1 MTAAALPG
9 TPLRTRIRRLA
20 SNKRVKLWMAWTLA
34 LTGAVLGVVTFAV
47 LTPSADSDP
56 DLILS
61 LLYADLIVLILL
73 TLILARRVVLLWVR
87 RRRAQP
93 GARLHVQL
101 VAAFS
106 LLAATPAIIVAAGAA
121 GFFTIGIQGWFSE
134 RVSSAL
140 THSLAVADA
149 YYEDHRKLVL
159 ADVLWIANGLAR
171 APSESRLETATLDRL
186 VTERGIAEALV
197 LRSDGQILARSSL
210 SLLLAF
216 DQLPAGALQRALQ
229 GETVVFQIRGGDRV
243 RALAPLTGLADQLL
257 YVGRYIDTNVLR
269 NIDAVRTAVG
279 EYQLAERE
287 RASLH
292 ITFTMVFIAVAV
304 LLVAVAAWIGFQ
316 VANRFAGPISE
327 LVHAANRVRDGDLS
341 ARVREAGQSG
351 ELMLLLRA
359 FNRMTG
365 QIEDQR
371 YELVAA
377 NRELDTRRRFT
388 EAVLAGV
395 SAGVVAVDSRGV
407 IFLSN
412 HSASNLLGEPEDSLT
427 GQPFADAIPA
437 MSDLFHKAVIH
448 PTRVNQDQVVVV
460 RNGQERILLAR
471 VNAATRDTRVQG
483 YVITFDDMTERIL
496 AQRAAAWR
504 GVARRIAHEVRNP
517 LTPIR
522 LAAERLKRRYAGE
535 VQTDPAVFES
545 CIDTIVRQV
554 VEMTRMVDEFSEFAR
569 MPPPALRRVDMV
581 ALINGV
587 QAINDTAHA
596 DIQVSARVPDLP
608 VYVLCDPSQMDRALG
623 NLVQNAVQAIQGRR
637 GSGPTTGNIE
647 IILEAT
653 ADGDTYRVA
662 VEDDGGGFPDDFLD
676 RATEPYVTT
685 RRGGTGL
692 GLAIVRR
699 IVEDQGGRVSLANT
713 DRGARVVLTLP
724 CAPSTPTSPAVAA

>member
-1 MTAAALPG
+1 MTIVSP
-9 TPLRTRIRRLA
+9 TWFPLRIRIRQLA
-20 SNKRVKLWMAWTLA
+20 NNKWFRLWMPWSLA
-34 LTGAVLGVVTFAV
+34 LTGAVLGVVTFIV

-56 DLILS
+56 DLILT
-61 LLYADLIVLILL
+61 LLYADLAVLLLL
-73 TLILARRVVLLWVR
+73 TLVLARRLVTLLVR

-101 VAAFS
+101 VVAFS
-106 LLAATPAIIVAAGAA
+106 LLAATPAVIVTAGAA

-171 APSESRLETATLDRL
+171 TPSEERLATVTLDRL
-186 VTERGIAEALV
+186 AAERGIAEALV
-197 LRSDGQILARSSL
+197 LRADGQILARSSL

-216 DQLPAGALQRALQ
+216 DQLPARALQRALQ

-243 RALAPLTGLADQLL
+243 RALAPLSGFADQLL
-257 YVGRYIDTNVLR
+257 YVGRYIETSVLR
-269 NIDAVRTAVG
+269 NIDAVRAAVG
-279 EYQLAERE
+279 EYQRTERE

-316 VANRFAGPISE
+316 VANQFAGPVSE
-327 LVHAANRVRDGDLS
+327 LARAANRVRDGDLT
-341 ARVREAGQSG
+341 ARVNEEGHSG
-351 ELMLLLRA
+351 ELLTLLRA

-371 YELVAA
+371 HDLVAT

-395 SAGVVAVDSRGV
+395 SAGIVAVDSRGV
-407 IFLSN
+407 VFLCN
-412 HSASNLLGEPEDSLT
+412 RSAFELLGVPEDTLT
-427 GQPFADAIPA
+427 GQPFAEAVPIMA
-437 MSDLFHKAVIH
+437 ELFHRAVMH
-448 PTRVNQDQVVVV
+448 PGRTNQDQIAMP
-460 RNGQERILLAR
+460 RGGQQRILLVR

-496 AQRAAAWR
+496 AQRSAAWR
-504 GVARRIAHEVRNP
+504 DVARRIAHEVRNP

-535 VQTDPAVFES
+535 VQSDPEVFES

-554 VEMTRMVDEFSEFAR
+554 VEMRRMVDEFSEFAR
-569 MPPPALRRVDMV
+569 LPPPVLRQVDMV
-581 ALINGV
+581 HLVNGV
-587 QAINDTAHA
+587 QAINDTAHPHIRVNA
-596 DIQVSARVPDLP
+596 QVPEPP
-608 VYVLCDPSQMDRALG
+608 VEVLCDSSQMDRALG
-623 NLVQNAVQAIQGRR
+623 NLVQNAVQAIRNR
-637 GSGPTTGNIE
+637 AGSEAAEGSID
-647 IILEAT
+647 IILEAD
-653 ADGDTYRVA
+653 AGADTYRLSVQ
-662 VEDDGGGFPDDFLD
+662 DDGGGFPENFLD

-699 IVEDQGGRVSLANT
+699 IVEDQGGTIVLSNT
-713 DRGARVVLTLP
+713 GRGARVELTLP
-724 CAPSTPTSPAVAA
+724 HAPAAPPAPAA

>member
-1 MTAAALPG
+1 MTAVTFVWA
-9 TPLRTRIRRLA
+9 PLRTRVRQLA
-20 SNKRVKLWMAWTLA
+20 GSKGVKLWLAWGLA

-56 DLILS
+56 DLILA
-61 LLYADLIVLILL
+61 LLYADLLVLLLL
-73 TLILARRVVLLWVR
+73 TLILARRIALLWAR

-101 VAAFS
+101 VVAFG
-106 LLAATPAIIVAAGAA
+106 LLAATPAVIVAAGAA

-140 THSLAVADA
+140 THSMAVADA

-159 ADVLWIANGLAR
+159 ADVLWIANRLAR
-171 APSESRLETATLDRL
+171 TPTENRLDTATLDQL

-197 LRSDGQILARSSL
+197 LRADGQILARSSL

-243 RALAPLTGLADQLL
+243 RALAPLSGLADQLL

-279 EYQLAERE
+279 EYQQAERE

-316 VANRFAGPISE
+316 VANRFAGPVSE
-327 LVHAANRVRDGDLS
+327 LAHAANRVRDGDLS
-341 ARVREAGQSG
+341 ARVKEEGQSG
-351 ELMLLLRA
+351 ELLLLLRA

-412 HSASNLLGEPEDSLT
+412 HSASDLLGVPEDSLT
-427 GQPFADAIPA
+427 GRPFAQAIPA
-437 MSDLFHKAVIH
+437 MSDLFHRAVIY
-448 PTRVNQDQVVVV
+448 PSRVNQDQVVTT
-460 RNGQERILLAR
+460 RNGQERVLLVR
-471 VNAATRDTRVQG
+471 VNAATRNTRVQG

-535 VQTDPAVFES
+535 VRTEPEVFES

-569 MPPPALRRVDMV
+569 LPPPVLRRVDMV

-587 QAINDTAHA
+587 QAINDTAHVN
-596 DIQVSARVPDLP
+596 IRVSAHVPDQP
-608 VYVLCDPSQMDRALG
+608 VYVLCDASQLDRALG
-623 NLVQNAVQAIQGRR
+623 NLVQNAVQAIHGHAE
-637 GSGPTTGNIE
+637 PAAALGNID
-647 IILEAT
+647 IILEA
-653 ADGDTYRVA
+653 ADDSDTYHVT

-685 RRGGTGL
+685 RQGGTGL

-699 IVEDQGGRVSLANT
+699 IVEDQGGKISLANT
-713 DRGARVVLTLP
+713 GRGARVMLTLP
-724 CAPSTPTSPAVAA
+724 CAPSTPTTPAVAA

>member
-1 MTAAALPG
+1 MTAVTFVWA
-9 TPLRTRIRRLA
+9 PLRTRVRRLA
-20 SNKRVKLWMAWTLA
+20 GNKRVKLWLAWGLA

-56 DLILS
+56 DLILA
-61 LLYADLIVLILL
+61 LLYADLLVLLLL
-73 TLILARRVVLLWVR
+73 TLILARRVVLLWAR

-106 LLAATPAIIVAAGAA
+106 LLAATPAVIVAAGAA

-140 THSLAVADA
+140 THSMAVADA

-159 ADVLWIANGLAR
+159 ADVLWIANRLAR
-171 APSESRLETATLDRL
+171 TPAEHRLDTATLDQL

-197 LRSDGQILARSSL
+197 LRADGQILARSSL

-243 RALAPLTGLADQLL
+243 RALAPLSGLADQLL

-279 EYQLAERE
+279 EYQQAERE

-316 VANRFAGPISE
+316 VANRFAGPVSE
-327 LVHAANRVRDGDLS
+327 LAHAANRVRDGDLS
-341 ARVREAGQSG
+341 ARVKEEGQSG
-351 ELMLLLRA
+351 ELLLLLRA

-412 HSASNLLGEPEDSLT
+412 HSASDLLGVPEDSLT
-427 GQPFADAIPA
+427 GRPFAQAIPA
-437 MSDLFHKAVIH
+437 MSDLFHRAVVY
-448 PTRVNQDQVVVV
+448 PSRVNQDQVITT
-460 RNGQERILLAR
+460 RNGQERVLLVR
-471 VNAATRDTRVQG
+471 VNAATRNTRVQG

-535 VQTDPAVFES
+535 VRTEPEVFES

-569 MPPPALRRVDMV
+569 LPPPVLRRVDMV

-596 DIQVSARVPDLP
+596 DIRVSAHVPDQP
-608 VYVLCDPSQMDRALG
+608 VYVLCDASQLDRALG
-623 NLVQNAVQAIQGRR
+623 NLVQNAVQAIHGHAEP
-637 GSGPTTGNIE
+637 GTALGNID
-647 IILEAT
+647 IILEA
-653 ADGDTYRVA
+653 ADDGDTYHVT
-662 VEDDGGGFPDDFLD
+662 VEDDGGGFPEDFLD

-685 RRGGTGL
+685 RQGGTGL

-699 IVEDQGGRVSLANT
+699 IVEDQGGKISLANT
-713 DRGARVVLTLP
+713 GRGARVMLTLP
-724 CAPSTPTSPAVAA
+724 CAPSTPTTPAVAA

>member
-1 MTAAALPG
+1 MTATAFPW
-9 TPLRTRIRRLA
+9 TPLRSRIRRLTG
-20 SNKRVKLWMAWTLA
+20 NKRVKLWMAWTLA
-34 LTGAVLGVVTFAV
+34 LTGGVLGVVTFAV

-61 LLYADLIVLILL
+61 LLYADLLVLILL

-216 DQLPAGALQRALQ
+216 DQLPAGALQQALQ

-327 LVHAANRVRDGDLS
+327 LVRAANRVRDGDLS
-341 ARVREAGQSG
+341 ARVREEGQSG

-371 YELVAA
+371 YELVAT

-412 HSASNLLGEPEDSLT
+412 HSASNLLGVPEDSLT
-427 GQPFADAIPA
+427 GQLFADAIPA
-437 MSDLFHKAVIH
+437 MSDLFNKAVIY
-448 PTRVNQDQVVVV
+448 PTRVNQDQVIVI
-460 RNGQERILLAR
+460 RNGQQRILLVR
-471 VNAATRDTRVQG
+471 VNAATRNTRVQG

-504 GVARRIAHEVRNP
+504 EVARRIAHEVRNP

-569 MPPPALRRVDMV
+569 LPPPALRRVDMV

-596 DIQVSARVPDLP
+596 EIQVSAHVPDLP
-608 VYVLCDPSQMDRALG
+608 VYVLCDPSQVDRALG
-623 NLVQNAVQAIQGRR
+623 NLVQNAVQAIQGRC
-637 GSGPTTGNIE
+637 GNGPTTGNIE

-699 IVEDQGGRVSLANT
+699 IVEDQGGQISLANT